1 MNISMGRNAA
11 SFTSSRWPLSRISVC
26 RRAVGVAILSVLL
39 GATAGEP
46 PRIER
51 GTDPDSER
59 GWAAYSASDFASALV
74 HYRKA
79 AARNDALAQFNLA
92 VMLVQGLGTAPR
104 PREGIAW
111 LRKAA
116 EGGLPRAQYV
126 LAAMHERG
134 EHVAK
139 SMTQATAWYREAAE
153 RGWRDAQVAL
163 ATQYFLGRGAPEDH
177 KEAAKWYELA
187 AAQGDGGACFVIAS
201 MYEQGSGVP
210 RDLERA
216 LFWYAQAAAHGDPV
230 ADIKAREVH
239 QRLRA
244 T

>member
-1 MNISMGRNAA
+1 MKVSIAMGVA
-11 SFTSSRWPLSRISVC
+11 SSKRPHSRISVC
-26 RRAVGVAILSVLL
+26 RRAVGLAILSVLL

-46 PRIER
+46 LRTELFI
-51 GTDPDSER
+51 DPDSER
-59 GWAAYSASDFASALV
+59 GWAAYSASDYASALI
-74 HYRKA
+74 HYHKA

-104 PREGIAW
+104 PNEGIAW

-126 LAAMHERG
+126 LAGFHERG

-163 ATQYFLGRGAPEDH
+163 ATQYFLGRGAPQDYE
-177 KEAAKWYELA
+177 EAAKWYELA
-187 AAQGDGGACFVIAS
+187 AAQGDGGACYVIAS

-216 LFWYAQAAAHGDPV
+216 LFWYAQAAARGDPV